1 MSRDNLRDTSRDIHV
16 TSRNRIRI
24 RIRIRILI
32 LRIPMRCLG
41 GKMKNREKYSDE
53 ILAAIAR
60 GASCDFM
67 KKTVI
72 PLYIDGRESS
82 ENFCSTNSC
91 EGCSKLFAFWLDG
104 EYVEPPTDWVNVPVD
119 TLVRVRDNVLH
130 EWSLQYFAR
139 FDEDEAL
146 QFETWPGGTTSKTAR
161 GSRVAWRYCELV
173 EDADEVSQ

>member
-1 MSRDNLRDTSRDIHV
+1 
-16 TSRNRIRI
+16 
-24 RIRIRILI
+24 
-32 LRIPMRCLG
+32 
-41 GKMKNREKYSDE
+41 MKNREKYADKIIKTVFGGE
-53 ILAAIAR
+53 T
-60 GASCDFM
+60 CDFM
-67 KKTVI
+67 KDVVL
-72 PLYIDGRESS
+72 PGYVGGREHS
-82 ENFCSTNSC
+82 EDFCSTNSC

-119 TLVRVRDNVLH
+119 TLVRVRDNVLN

-146 QFETWPGGTTSKTAR
+146 QFETWPSGTTSKTAR